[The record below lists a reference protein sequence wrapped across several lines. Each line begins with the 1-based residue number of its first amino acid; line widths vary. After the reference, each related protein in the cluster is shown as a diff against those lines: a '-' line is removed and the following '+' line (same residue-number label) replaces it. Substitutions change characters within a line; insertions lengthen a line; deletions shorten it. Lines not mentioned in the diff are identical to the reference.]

1 MDKTAFSSL
10 YMEMM
15 PGLYR
20 LALSMLHNTADA
32 EDAVQQAALKAWQVS
47 GRIRPGGE
55 RMYVTRILINVCHDI
70 QRQRMRAFPVSK
82 VPEGPEQPQHEG
94 LKDALDRLPEKL
106 RTPLLLMYLEGW
118 SEREIA
124 SMLRMT
130 PYAVKSRLR
139 RGRAALAEILHEEE
153 VV

>member
-70 QRQRMRAFPVSK
+70 QRQRMRMFPVSQ
-82 VPEGPEQPQHEG
+82 VPEQTKPARNPG
-94 LKDALDRLPEKL
+94 LREALDHLPEKL

-153 VV
+153 VL

>member
-1 MDKTAFSSL
+1 
-10 YMEMM
+10 
-15 PGLYR
+15 
-20 LALSMLHNTADA
+20 
-32 EDAVQQAALKAWQVS
+32 
-47 GRIRPGGE
+47 
-55 RMYVTRILINVCHDI
+55 MYVTRILINVCHDI
-70 QRQRMRAFPVSK
+70 QRQRMRMFPVSQ
-82 VPEGPEQPQHEG
+82 VPEQTKPARNPG
-94 LKDALDRLPEKL
+94 LREALDHLPEKL

-153 VV
+153 VL